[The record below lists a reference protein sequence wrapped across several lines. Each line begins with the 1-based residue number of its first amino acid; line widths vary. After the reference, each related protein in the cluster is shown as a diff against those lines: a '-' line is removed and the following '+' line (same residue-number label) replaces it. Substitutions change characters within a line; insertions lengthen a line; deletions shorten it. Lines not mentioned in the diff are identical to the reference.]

1 MRDRINHVVNRSRVG
16 YVLQVGEKGNWVG
29 ERGVGVGVGV

>member
-1 MRDRINHVVNRSRVG
+1 MLSIVSRVG
-16 YVLQVGEKGNWVG
+16 YVLQVGEQGNWVG